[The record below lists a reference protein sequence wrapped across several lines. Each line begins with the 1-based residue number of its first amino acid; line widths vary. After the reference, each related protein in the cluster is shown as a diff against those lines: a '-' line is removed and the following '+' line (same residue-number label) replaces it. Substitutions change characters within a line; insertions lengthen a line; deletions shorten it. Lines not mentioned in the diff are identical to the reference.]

1 MGCMCDEC
9 KDMCALPCWPTP
21 SEVEK
26 IIALGYGERLM
37 LDFWWPG
44 SKQARFN
51 VVCPAAGRGEAGR
64 YARGTG
70 KRCLFQTKKGLCE
83 LHDKCKPMEGRL
95 ASCTGTDGW
104 TLRGRVAKT
113 WNTKRG
119 KIVVA
124 AWKKK
129 FYRGD

>member
-1 MGCMCDEC
+1 MSCTCDEC
-9 KDMCALPCWPTP
+9 KEMCARPCWPTP

-26 IIALGYGERLM
+26 IIAMGYGERLM

-44 SKQARFN
+44 GKKVY
-51 VVCPAAGRGEAGR
+51 VVCPAACKGASGR
-64 YARGTG
+64 YARHEG
-70 KRCLFQTKKGLCE
+70 KRCLFQNKRGLCE

-95 ASCTGTDGW
+95 ASCTSKDGW
-104 TLRGRVAKT
+104 ALRGRVAKT

-119 KIVVA
+119 RSVVK